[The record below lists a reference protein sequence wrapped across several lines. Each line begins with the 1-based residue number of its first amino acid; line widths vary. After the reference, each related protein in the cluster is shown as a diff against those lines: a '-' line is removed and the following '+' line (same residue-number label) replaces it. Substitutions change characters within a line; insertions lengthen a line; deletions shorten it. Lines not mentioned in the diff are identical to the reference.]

1 MYTHK
6 SNSNFN
12 KGNVSEKFR
21 VGAGNGI
28 VLVDYK
34 VKTEIVDYLFNNI
47 DLSKY
52 RYNMLS
58 NLQKLEFL
66 KSSPHYVAPNYKGI
80 NYLMI
85 FKSINNNKYCVL
97 IPKKNLSYH
106 RNQCNVKNLF
116 VIRLKVDVNDSMF
129 NGTIFDG
136 KVISTK
142 EENSDIINNNIINL
156 FLIKDCYYLMGNNIE
171 GMEMK
176 QKMTHLN
183 TIIKNNFN
191 GKNTCNNFEF
201 KLNNLLEYSSLEQII
216 DNIKNK
222 KTKIKTVGLEFF
234 PKFSGI
240 TIVYLSEKN
249 SDKNMTIVNND
260 NTTNINT
267 VESFTYNLI
276 HNLTTVLDTRV
287 YPYEHSKK
295 IRKLYLEKTEI
306 SDVYEVIDEDEK
318 IGIAHIPN
326 YKISKM
332 CRENIKN
339 KTLVKCCYNDKFKKW
354 IPLEIL
360 Q

>member
-1 MYTHK
+1 MYSHK
-6 SNSNFN
+6 SNNSNFRRN
-12 KGNVSEKFR
+12 NVVHEKFK
-21 VGAGNGI
+21 VGASNG
-28 VLVDYK
+28 LVITDNRI
-34 VKTEIVDYLFNNI
+34 KTELVDYLFNNV

-66 KSSPHYVAPNYKGI
+66 KTNPHYVAPNYKGI
-80 NYLMI
+80 NYLMV

-116 VIRLKVDVNDSMF
+116 VIRLKVDVAESMF
-129 NGTIFDG
+129 NGTILDG
-136 KVISTK
+136 KVISSN
-142 EENSDIINNNIINL
+142 EEDNLINL
-156 FLIKDCYYLMGNNIE
+156 FLIKDCYYLMGNNLE

-176 QKMTHLN
+176 QKMMHMN

-201 KLNNLLEYSSLEQII
+201 KLNNLLEYQSLEQII
-216 DNIKNK
+216 ENIKNK

-234 PKFSGI
+234 PKYSGI

-249 SDKNMTIVNND
+249 SDKNMTIQSNNSEVVH
-260 NTTNINT
+260 NS

-276 HNLTTVLDTRV
+276 HNLTSVLEGRV
-287 YPYEHSKK
+287 YPYENSKK

-306 SDVYEVIDEDEK
+306 SDVYEVLDEDEK

-326 YKISKM
+326 FKISKM

-339 KTLVKCCYNDKFKKW
+339 KSLVKCCYNDKFKKW

-360 Q
+360 

>member
-1 MYTHK
+1 MYSHK
-6 SNSNFN
+6 SNNNFRKSNII
-12 KGNVSEKFR
+12 SEKFR
-21 VGAGNGI
+21 VGASNGI
-28 VLVDYK
+28 VLTDYK
-34 VKTEIVDYLFNNI
+34 VKNEIVDYLFNNV

-116 VIRLKVDVNDSMF
+116 VIRLKVDVADSMF

-142 EENSDIINNNIINL
+142 DETDENNIINL
-156 FLIKDCYYLMGNNIE
+156 FLIKDCYYLMGNNLE

-176 QKMTHLN
+176 QKMMHLN

-191 GKNTCNNFEF
+191 GKNSCNNFEF

-234 PKFSGI
+234 PKYSGI

-260 NTTNINT
+260 NTNNINT

-276 HNLTTVLDTRV
+276 HNLTTVLDNRV
-287 YPYEHSKK
+287 YSYENSKK

-306 SDVYEVIDEDEK
+306 SDVYEVMDEDEK

-332 CRENIKN
+332 CRENIKT
-339 KTLVKCCYNDKFKKW
+339 KSLVKCCYNDKFKKW

>member
-1 MYTHK
+1 MYNRSK
-6 SNSNFN
+6 QSSQSFN
-12 KGNVSEKFR
+12 SEKFR

-28 VLVDYK
+28 VLADYK
-34 VKTEIVDYLFNNI
+34 VKTELVDYLFNNV

-116 VIRLKVDVNDSMF
+116 VIRLKVDVADCMF

-142 EENSDIINNNIINL
+142 EEDSDNIINL
-156 FLIKDCYYLMGNNIE
+156 FLIKDCYYLMNNNIE

-176 QKMTHLN
+176 QKMMHLN

-201 KLNNLLEYSSLEQII
+201 KLNNLSDYTNLEQII
-216 DNIKNK
+216 DNIKNR

-240 TIVYLSEKN
+240 TIVYLSEKS
-249 SDKNMTIVNND
+249 SDKNMTIQTND
-260 NTTNINT
+260 NINNNC

-276 HNLTTVLDTRV
+276 HNLTSVLESRI
-287 YPYEHSKK
+287 YSYENSKK
-295 IRKLYLEKTEI
+295 IRKLYLEKTDI

-339 KTLVKCCYNDKFKKW
+339 KSLVKCCYNDKFKKW

-360 Q
+360 

>member
-1 MYTHK
+1 MYNK
-6 SNSNFN
+6 SKSVSNNFN
-12 KGNVSEKFR
+12 KINNDKFR
-21 VGAGNGI
+21 VGANNGI
-28 VLVDYK
+28 VVSDYK
-34 VKTEIVDYLFNNI
+34 VKTDIVDYLFNNI

-58 NLQKLEFL
+58 SLQKLEFL

-116 VIRLKVDVNDSMF
+116 VIRLKVDVNDCMF

-142 EENSDIINNNIINL
+142 DETDENNIINL

-176 QKMTHLN
+176 QKMIHLN

-234 PKFSGI
+234 PKYSGI
-240 TIVYLSEKN
+240 TIVYLSEKS
-249 SDKNMTIVNND
+249 SDKNITITNND
-260 NTTNINT
+260 NTVNINS

-287 YPYEHSKK
+287 YPYENSKK
-295 IRKLYLEKTEI
+295 IRKLYLEKTDI

-339 KTLVKCCYNDKFKKW
+339 RTLVKCCYNDKFKKW

-360 Q
+360 